1 MKQPIWMVYAMV
13 TLEEVYKAVFGY
25 LRYRKKKW
33 LRNLA
38 AETDG

>member
-1 MKQPIWMVYAMV
+1 MV

-38 AETDG
+38 VEIN